1 MAIQFSALEK
11 KGSFGSFR
19 LWGSLGWA
27 VAAILGGF
35 AFTLFP
41 VKYSFYISTIFFL
54 SIIPLLSIKRKKYT
68 FTSKF
73 EAYTLKDIFRNIP
86 LVLFIGIITLYGVV
100 CAPVNSY
107 LNLYFS
113 SLNSVITSYSI
124 HYTKLYE
131 QASTAL
137 NIAGPHLK
145 VGVVVEEL
153 EFPMAKQLDV
163 RQESRRNNAI
173 TIQTHLDKGEN
184 AVFLTLGDPMLY
196 STYSYVLEYLDERYE
211 RITIPG
217 IYSFAAIS
225 SLMNLPLTKGN
236 DSLMV
241 LPAFDAKA
249 FDTANTV
256 VCMKVSAYHKE
267 LYAFLKE
274 KPEYDFVMIT
284 DAGKPNQVI
293 HRNIEVLNDNVPYF
307 STAIIKRK

>member
-1 MAIQFSALEK
+1 MSNTNVNNSVLSDSVLRTLKNMNKGKLYGIGVGPGDPELLTIKAAKALENADVVFVPK
-11 KGSFGSFR
+11 
-19 LWGSLGWA
+19 
-27 VAAILGGF
+27 
-35 AFTLFP
+35 
-41 VKYSFYISTIFFL
+41 
-54 SIIPLLSIKRKKYT
+54 
-68 FTSKF
+68 SK
-73 EAYTLKDIFRNIP
+73 
-86 LVLFIGIITLYGVV
+86 
-100 CAPVNSY
+100 
-107 LNLYFS
+107 
-113 SLNSVITSYSI
+113 
-124 HYTKLYE
+124 E